1 MGKEQW
7 SFTNPNTVLRD
18 ITIPI
23 ELLTELGITINEYL
37 ILYSLAC
44 VSLSENFEY
53 TTKQL
58 VELEKKGYIKIMS
71 NGICIRYKLNKL
83 FPSGEDPEDID
94 LFEQWIDHYPTKV
107 TKKTGGTRALSPANT
122 DTILGKKLRKKWNL
136 LFKKDIRLQQKAV
149 DVLEAEVNDKRRSG
163 DLEYMVNAERWLNG
177 GYWEVN
183 DHLLGTEIKDKYD
196 DEDWI

>member
-1 MGKEQW
+1 MEKEQW
-7 SFTNPNTVLRD
+7 SFTNPNTVLSD

-44 VSLSENFEY
+44 TSLKENFEY
-53 TTKQL
+53 TMKQL
-58 VELEKKGYIKIMS
+58 VALEQKGYIKIMS
-71 NGICIRYKLNKL
+71 DGICIRHKLNKL

-107 TKKTGGTRALSPANT
+107 TKKTGGTRALSPATT
-122 DTILGKKLRKKWNL
+122 DTILGKKLRKKWNS
-136 LFKKDIRLQQKAV
+136 LFKKDIVLQQKVV
-149 DVLEAEVNDKRRSG
+149 DVLEAEVNDKKRSG

-177 GYWEVN
+177 GFWELN
-183 DHLLGTEIKDKYD
+183 EHLLENKIEDKYN
-196 DEDWI
+196 DEDYI